1 MWVTSDG
8 YPVVSTNG
16 ECVRAINFADLGRD
30 SCHVPMVEEVVVIEP
45 VWGRKKA
52 QQVLAYIEHLES
64 GNLADLMALVRS

>member
-1 MWVTSDG
+1 
-8 YPVVSTNG
+8 
-16 ECVRAINFADLGRD
+16 
-30 SCHVPMVEEVVVIEP
+30 MVEEVVVIEP